1 MLIFSEKSEKKVK
14 STFKNHLILLP
25 FIATFGALLFSACA
39 KDLGVGNDFVDGDR
53 LNVKFT
59 DTLTLKTSSVPVDS
73 VTFLQTNVG
82 RNSLYVGNYNDA
94 IFGNVNAEIYTQI
107 SPNLS
112 VAIPNFSRLVGV
124 DSVIF
129 TMGYDSTRCVGNFT
143 NNMTLELYR
152 LKDTIKYKTNSDN
165 TLSIFSN
172 QVTASETMPIRNG
185 ILTFKPNLTT
195 RDSTINDRS
204 ELSYLLKWK
213 LDSTLGKG
221 FIQDFIAHGSDFQ
234 TKSKGFRIK
243 ASNNTSTMLAFQM
256 IYLNGTRFHVF
267 YRAQDSV
274 TGAIQNLRYDFLFA
288 GGLRYNYFSH
298 DRSSSTIGSNVNG
311 GEAAGDTSVF
321 VESFNGSDIKIRM
334 PHIQSLVNSGKIAIN
349 KAELELTVDE
359 RVSSRVANVATLFAL
374 KKKVDRT
381 FETIADLNDQASY
394 DGTLGAVA
402 VNGTTVKR
410 YKINITAHVQRII
423 DGSEPNEF
431 YLIATNKS
439 NSFARSQ
446 VFGPKSTKYPMKLN
460 ITYTKL

>member
-1 MLIFSEKSEKKVK
+1 MK
-14 STFKNHLILLP
+14 STFKNHFILLP
-25 FIATFGALLFSACA
+25 FIAAFGALLLFSACA

-59 DTLTLKTSSVPVDS
+59 DSLTLKTGSIRVDS

-94 IFGNVNAEIYTQI
+94 IFGNVSSEIYSQI

-129 TMGYDSTRCVGNFT
+129 TMGYDSTRCVGNFA

-165 TLSIFSN
+165 TYSIFSN
-172 QVTASETMPIRNG
+172 QVTQSEPMPVKNG

-195 RDSTINDRS
+195 RDSTINDGS
-204 ELSYLLKWK
+204 ELAYLLKWK
-213 LDSTLGKG
+213 LDTTLGKS
-221 FIQDFIAHGSDFQ
+221 FIQDFIAYGADFQ

-243 ASNNTSTMLAFQM
+243 ATNNTSAMLAFQM

-267 YRAQDSV
+267 YRTQDSV
-274 TGAIQNLRYDFLFA
+274 TGAIQKLRYDFLFA

-298 DRSSSTIGSNVNG
+298 DRSNSAIGSNMNG

-321 VESFNGSDIKIRM
+321 AESFNGSDIKIRM
-334 PHIQSLVNSGKIAIN
+334 PHIQHLANGGKVSIN
-349 KAELELTVDE
+349 KAELEVTVDE
-359 RVSSRVANVATLFAL
+359 RVPSSVANISTLFTL
-374 KKKVDRT
+374 KKKTDGT

-394 DGTLGAVA
+394 DGALRAVA
-402 VNGTTVKR
+402 VAGTTVKR
-410 YKINITAHVQRII
+410 YKINITAHVQRMI

-439 NSFARSQ
+439 NSFARSR